1 MLLNEEFQQEIMNPL
16 EIEEALL
23 TLSKKS
29 FQAKN
34 FPYAFFEAL
43 GHKRAKIKTSRGF
56 GNISNTKYGLLLPNN
71 LHMLV
76 AATGEVA
83 KTLQHLRLAPDTR
96 KYKCKIIIST
106 DGEELAAE
114 NILSGEI
121 VACQFTDFPDH
132 SDFFLPLAGIS
143 TIEDTTNNPIDIEAA
158 RKLRLLYSELLKY
171 NENWKNNR
179 RRHYLNQLIA
189 RLIFCFFA
197 EDVGIFYKKKI
208 FTRTIERLSCRKP
221 EETRHALLTFFQA
234 LYLSSA
240 DRKKK
245 GLPEWTYDYPKVRG
259 TLFAEECDV
268 PNFSEYARRHLIFAG
283 NLNWKKINPDIFGS
297 MIQSL
302 AEQKERGSV
311 GLHYTSVPNIL
322 KVLNPLFLDDLRQE
336 LDSAG
341 NNISQLVRLKQRIS
355 KITVFDPS
363 CGSGNFL
370 VIAYKKIRAIEY
382 EVNKRLDETHS
393 KSVILLSNF
402 RGIELLSF
410 VSEIARLALVIAK
423 YQCDKR
429 YIVQKSVFSDSI
441 SFGTENWVVTGNAL
455 QMNWFSIC
463 PPRWKKIKNKGED
476 LLHKSRDW
484 PESYVHSLEGETFIC
499 GNPPF
504 AGHLRKTKSQR
515 DDMALILPKYI
526 KHYNQLDY
534 VAAFFVKTLQ
544 YLSQTSV
551 QCAYVATSSI
561 TQGRQVPV
569 LWPVLETFG
578 VEIRFAHRPFLW
590 TNNVANYASVFVV
603 VIGIAKKSKQK
614 KFIFE
619 QNKKIAV
626 RRINGYLT
634 AGANVLVE
642 KRKTPISPNLEVM
655 HSGNMPLDGGNLILT
670 ETEAADLL
678 AAYPSSKKFLKPIV
692 GAREINQGLRR
703 FCLWIRDADVEEARS
718 IPPIASRI
726 ISCRNFRLQSSA
738 AGLANTPHAFRDR
751 HRETEYSIL
760 LPNLSSERRNYRIPI
775 IAPKGTV
782 ATNLALA
789 IYDGEIF
796 QYSILA
802 SRMHHVWVMAV
813 CGKLKQDFRYS
824 NTMGWHTF
832 PLPRLSDRQ
841 KLELSE
847 SARTLIMVIESYSP
861 LSLNELYN
869 SYELDKKLKI
879 CHEKNDELVEKIY
892 VDQQFNNDSERLE
905 RLFDLYS
912 KMRKIECENDK
923 ML

>member
-1 MLLNEEFQQEIMNPL
+1 MNPL

-23 TLSKKS
+23 SLSKKS
-29 FQAKN
+29 FQAKD
-34 FPYAFFEAL
+34 FPYAFLEAL
-43 GHKRAKIKTSRGF
+43 GHKRAKIKKSCEF
-56 GNISNTKYGLLLPNN
+56 ANISNNKVGLLLPNN

-76 AATGEVA
+76 ATTGEVA
-83 KTLQHLRLAPDTR
+83 TTIQHLRFAPETT
-96 KYKCKIIIST
+96 KYKCKIIVST

-121 VACQFTDFPDH
+121 VVCQFKDFPDH

-143 TIEDTTNNPIDIEAA
+143 IVEDTSNSPIDIEAT
-158 RKLRLLYSELLKY
+158 RQLQLLYSELLKY
-171 NENWKNNR
+171 NENWKSKR
-179 RRHYLNQLIA
+179 SRYYLNQLIA

-197 EDVGIFYKKKI
+197 EDVGIFHKKKI

-221 EETRHALLTFFQA
+221 EETRTALLAVFRA
-234 LYLSSA
+234 LFVSPA

-245 GLPEWTYDYPKVRG
+245 GLPEWTYGYPRVRG

-268 PNFSEYARRHLIFAG
+268 PNFSECARQQLICAG
-283 NLNWKKINPDIFGS
+283 KLNWKKINPDVFGS

-302 AEQKERGSV
+302 AEQEERGSV

-341 NNISQLVRLKQRIS
+341 ENTSQLVRLRQRIS
-355 KITVFDPS
+355 KIKVFDPS

-370 VIAYKKIRAIEY
+370 VVAYKEIRAIEY
-382 EVNKRLDETHS
+382 EINKRLDETQFR
-393 KSVILLSNF
+393 SVISLSNF

-410 VSEIARLALVIAK
+410 ASEIARLALVIAK
-423 YQCDKR
+423 YQCDKC
-429 YIVQKSVFSDSI
+429 YIIQKNVFLDSI
-441 SFGTENWVVTGNAL
+441 SLGTETWVVTGNSL
-455 QMNWFSIC
+455 HMNWFSIC
-463 PPRWKKIKNKGED
+463 PPRRNIFNNKGKD
-476 LLHKSRDW
+476 LLYKSSDW
-484 PESYVHSLEGETFIC
+484 SESHSHSLRGETFIC

-515 DDMALILPKYI
+515 DDMALILSKYI
-526 KHYNQLDY
+526 KHYDQLDY

-561 TQGRQVPV
+561 TQGRQVPA
-569 LWPVLETFG
+569 LWPVLEKFG

-590 TNNVANYASVFVV
+590 TNYVVNYASVFVV
-603 VIGIAKKSKQK
+603 VIGIAKKSKRI

-619 QNKKIAV
+619 QNKKISV

-634 AGANVLVE
+634 AGTNLVVE
-642 KRKTPISPNLEVM
+642 RRKTPLSPDLEIM
-655 HSGNMPLDGGNLILT
+655 RSGNMPLDGGNLILT
-670 ETEAADLL
+670 ETQADDLL
-678 AAYPSSKKFLKPIV
+678 ATYPRAKKFLKPIM
-692 GAREINQGLRR
+692 GAREINQNLKR
-703 FCLWIRDADVEEARS
+703 FCLWIGDADVEEARS

-726 ISCRNFRLQSSA
+726 IKCRNFRLQSSA
-738 AGLANTPHAFRDR
+738 AGLANRPHAFRDC

-775 IAPKGTV
+775 IGSKGTV

-789 IYDGEIF
+789 IYDGDIF
-796 QYSILA
+796 QFSILA
-802 SRMHHVWVMAV
+802 SRMHHVWVMAA

-832 PLPRLSDRQ
+832 PLPRLSNRQ

-847 SARTLIMVIESYSP
+847 SANTLITVIQSYAP

-869 SYELDKKLKI
+869 TDVLDEKLKI
-879 CHEKNDELVEKIY
+879 CHERNDELVEKIY
-892 VDQQFNNDSERLE
+892 VDQHFNNDSERLE
-905 RLFDLYS
+905 KLFDLYS
-912 KMRKIECENDK
+912 KMRKIECKNGE